1 MNLRSSYII
10 IVNMYSIESIPPC
23 PFNNSLVTTEL
34 SNFFQHHIQFV
45 SQAEILV
52 SNHSISGIAT
62 ISTATEPSNLTLSD
76 PSITT
81 SVAEPL
87 SVTLS
92 RLHPTAVLRETVGS
106 LEAEFMQ
113 FNITSSGDIQ
123 QLKGKSVQQDN
134 QLRLQRK
141 TMDDLSSQLHHLKDD
156 LSQQPSLIEKTA
168 GRESIATEE
177 KCQTL

>member
-1 MNLRSSYII
+1 MSK
-10 IVNMYSIESIPPC
+10 
-23 PFNNSLVTTEL
+23 
-34 SNFFQHHIQFV
+34 FFLHHIQFV
-45 SQAEILV
+45 SEAEILV

-62 ISTATEPSNLTLSD
+62 ISSATEPSNLTLSD
-76 PSITT
+76 PPT

-92 RLHPTAVLRETVGS
+92 RLHPTTALRETVGS

-113 FNITSSGDIQ
+113 LNITSSGDIQ
-123 QLKGKSVQQDN
+123 QLKGKSVKQDN
-134 QLRLQRK
+134 QLRLQGK

-156 LSQQPSLIEKTA
+156 LSQQPSLIKKKTA

-177 KCQTL
+177 KCQSL